1 MKINS
6 EELDSTNNSNHNS
19 SNNNDSSNS
28 DVKNKE
34 LQNTLLDNEQS
45 LNDSFIDAQE
55 DDPIGEPEKAKS
67 DKEMPLEDTST
78 TADTT
83 TSTTADTTTSTTA
96 DTYTPNE
103 DNNEDNNND
112 NRNESG
118 SYATSTDSDDSS
130 DSLEDPN
137 NLEKMILSTGIRVGT
152 PIKTK
157 FMSSF
162 ITRANPEGLYILDIS
177 KTLARID
184 VAAKFIGRTN
194 IANVAVTSAR
204 EYGKTPIEKFC
215 ELTGARGIF
224 GRFMPGTFTNPSLP
238 KYLEP
243 EIVIVTDPQADE
255 QAVLEATRAG
265 VPVIALSNSDN
276 ITSKV
281 DLVIPSNNRGRKA
294 LATVYWLL
302 TKEVLK
308 KQGKIKSD
316 SEMPMTIDEFEAKLV
331 EELI

>member
-1 MKINS
+1 MIEKNS
-6 EELDSTNNSNHNS
+6 ESSSSDNYEQENYDNS
-19 SNNNDSSNS
+19 SVNVDENTIADETENENDSQSASSTSKDFASESIESSSYSANS
-28 DVKNKE
+28 ETENH
-34 LQNTLLDNEQS
+34 
-45 LNDSFIDAQE
+45 
-55 DDPIGEPEKAKS
+55 
-67 DKEMPLEDTST
+67 
-78 TADTT
+78 
-83 TSTTADTTTSTTA
+83 
-96 DTYTPNE
+96 
-103 DNNEDNNND
+103 
-112 NRNESG
+112 
-118 SYATSTDSDDSS
+118 

-194 IANVAVTSAR
+194 IANVAVTSSR

-255 QAVLEATRAG
+255 QAVIEATRAG

-281 DLVIPSNNRGRKA
+281 DVIIPTNNRGRKA

-316 SEMPMTIDEFEAKLV
+316 SDMPLAIDDFEAKLV
-331 EELI
+331 EEVI

>member
-1 MKINS
+1 MNMNTD
-6 EELDSTNNSNHNS
+6 ELDSPNNSNNEHLDKTVNDAASKTEEDSNHNNNNPEESPENYRDADQTEQTSIGDEEPSSS
-19 SNNNDSSNS
+19 SNT
-28 DVKNKE
+28 V
-34 LQNTLLDNEQS
+34 EQS
-45 LNDSFIDAQE
+45 E
-55 DDPIGEPEKAKS
+55 
-67 DKEMPLEDTST
+67 
-78 TADTT
+78 
-83 TSTTADTTTSTTA
+83 
-96 DTYTPNE
+96 
-103 DNNEDNNND
+103 
-112 NRNESG
+112 
-118 SYATSTDSDDSS
+118 
-130 DSLEDPN
+130 SLEDPN

-157 FMSSF
+157 FMTSF

-316 SEMPMTIDEFEAKLV
+316 SEMPLTIDDFEAKLV

>member
-1 MKINS
+1 MNMKS
-6 EELDSTNNSNHNS
+6 EELDSTHDSNLNNNNNS
-19 SNNNDSSNS
+19 DP
-28 DVKNKE
+28 DVEKEE
-34 LQNTLLDNEQS
+34 LQNTSLGNEQS
-45 LNDSFIDAQE
+45 TKEDSS
-55 DDPIGEPEKAKS
+55 EKENQDVGS
-67 DKEMPLEDTST
+67 QTSELEKNVELDEST
-78 TADTT
+78 TNTETT
-83 TSTTADTTTSTTA
+83 TSNS
-96 DTYTPNE
+96 E
-103 DNNEDNNND
+103 DQGGENT
-112 NRNESG
+112 
-118 SYATSTDSDDSS
+118 SYASSANPDETS

-316 SEMPMTIDEFEAKLV
+316 SEMPMTIDDFEAKLV

>member
-1 MKINS
+1 MNMNS
-6 EELDSTNNSNHNS
+6 EELDSANTSNIND
-19 SNNNDSSNS
+19 NDSSDS
-28 DVKNKE
+28 DTKKEE
-34 LQNTLLDNEQS
+34 LQKINPDQDQSINASDSDAKDNSIVES
-45 LNDSFIDAQE
+45 EDAE
-55 DDPIGEPEKAKS
+55 SENKVELEDATTATTATNSGYASNEESHDDETKNNRDDP
-67 DKEMPLEDTST
+67 D
-78 TADTT
+78 
-83 TSTTADTTTSTTA
+83 
-96 DTYTPNE
+96 
-103 DNNEDNNND
+103 
-112 NRNESG
+112 
-118 SYATSTDSDDSS
+118 SYNTSTDSEDSS
-130 DSLEDPN
+130 ESLEDPN

-238 KYLEP
+238 KYMEP

-308 KQGKIKSD
+308 KQGRIKSD
-316 SEMPMTIDEFEAKLV
+316 SEMPMTIDDFEAKLV

>member
-1 MKINS
+1 MNMNTD
-6 EELDSTNNSNHNS
+6 ELDSLNNSNNEHLDKTVNDATSKTEEDSNQNNS
-19 SNNNDSSNS
+19 NPEESPENYGDSDQTEQTSIGDEEPSSSS
-28 DVKNKE
+28 DMV
-34 LQNTLLDNEQS
+34 EQS
-45 LNDSFIDAQE
+45 E
-55 DDPIGEPEKAKS
+55 
-67 DKEMPLEDTST
+67 
-78 TADTT
+78 
-83 TSTTADTTTSTTA
+83 
-96 DTYTPNE
+96 
-103 DNNEDNNND
+103 
-112 NRNESG
+112 
-118 SYATSTDSDDSS
+118 
-130 DSLEDPN
+130 SLEDPN

-157 FMSSF
+157 FMTSF

-316 SEMPMTIDEFEAKLV
+316 SEMPLTIDDFEAKLV

>member
-1 MKINS
+1 MEQYIMNMNT
-6 EELDSTNNSNHNS
+6 EELDSIDNSNNEQLDKTVNDDPSKTEDEDSTNTTINTEETSETS
-19 SNNNDSSNS
+19 SQIEQSTVGNEESSSSNS
-28 DVKNKE
+28 TSE
-34 LQNTLLDNEQS
+34 MAEQS
-45 LNDSFIDAQE
+45 E
-55 DDPIGEPEKAKS
+55 
-67 DKEMPLEDTST
+67 
-78 TADTT
+78 
-83 TSTTADTTTSTTA
+83 
-96 DTYTPNE
+96 
-103 DNNEDNNND
+103 
-112 NRNESG
+112 
-118 SYATSTDSDDSS
+118 
-130 DSLEDPN
+130 SLEDPN

-157 FMSSF
+157 FMTSF

-276 ITSKV
+276 ITAKV

-316 SEMPMTIDEFEAKLV
+316 SEMPLTIDDFEAKLV

>member
-1 MKINS
+1 MNMS
-6 EELDSTNNSNHNS
+6 TDELDSPT
-19 SNNNDSSNS
+19 DS
-28 DVKNKE
+28 
-34 LQNTLLDNEQS
+34 DNEQ
-45 LNDSFIDAQE
+45 LDKTVNDATPKTEEE
-55 DDPIGEPEKAKS
+55 DSNNTTGIADESPEDYGNSEQTEQTSIS
-67 DKEMPLEDTST
+67 DEDSN
-78 TADTT
+78 
-83 TSTTADTTTSTTA
+83 S
-96 DTYTPNE
+96 
-103 DNNEDNNND
+103 
-112 NRNESG
+112 
-118 SYATSTDSDDSS
+118 SS
-130 DSLEDPN
+130 DMVEQSESLEDPN

-157 FMSSF
+157 FMTSF

-316 SEMPMTIDEFEAKLV
+316 SEMPLTIDDFEAKLV

>member
-1 MKINS
+1 MEQYIMNMNT
-6 EELDSTNNSNHNS
+6 EELDSLDNSNNEHLDKTANDDTS
-19 SNNNDSSNS
+19 KTEDEDSTNTHTNPEETSETSNQIEQPTIGDEESSNS
-28 DVKNKE
+28 NSNMSE
-34 LQNTLLDNEQS
+34 MAEQS
-45 LNDSFIDAQE
+45 E
-55 DDPIGEPEKAKS
+55 
-67 DKEMPLEDTST
+67 
-78 TADTT
+78 
-83 TSTTADTTTSTTA
+83 
-96 DTYTPNE
+96 
-103 DNNEDNNND
+103 
-112 NRNESG
+112 
-118 SYATSTDSDDSS
+118 
-130 DSLEDPN
+130 SLEDPN

-157 FMSSF
+157 FMTSF

-276 ITSKV
+276 ITAKV

-316 SEMPMTIDEFEAKLV
+316 SEMPLTIDDFEAKLV

>member
-1 MKINS
+1 MEQYIMNMNTEEMDSLNNSNNENIDKTVNDYASTTEGEDSKNTNSNS
-6 EELDSTNNSNHNS
+6 EESPVNIGESDETEQTSIVDEESNS
-19 SNNNDSSNS
+19 SS
-28 DVKNKE
+28 D
-34 LQNTLLDNEQS
+34 TIEQS
-45 LNDSFIDAQE
+45 E
-55 DDPIGEPEKAKS
+55 
-67 DKEMPLEDTST
+67 
-78 TADTT
+78 
-83 TSTTADTTTSTTA
+83 
-96 DTYTPNE
+96 
-103 DNNEDNNND
+103 
-112 NRNESG
+112 
-118 SYATSTDSDDSS
+118 
-130 DSLEDPN
+130 SLEDPN

-157 FMSSF
+157 FMTSF

-316 SEMPMTIDEFEAKLV
+316 SEMPLTIDDFEAKLV

>member
-1 MKINS
+1 MGS
-6 EELDSTNNSNHNS
+6 DDSLVN
-19 SNNNDSSNS
+19 
-28 DVKNKE
+28 
-34 LQNTLLDNEQS
+34 
-45 LNDSFIDAQE
+45 
-55 DDPIGEPEKAKS
+55 
-67 DKEMPLEDTST
+67 
-78 TADTT
+78 
-83 TSTTADTTTSTTA
+83 
-96 DTYTPNE
+96 
-103 DNNEDNNND
+103 
-112 NRNESG
+112 
-118 SYATSTDSDDSS
+118 STDSDS
-130 DSLEDPN
+130 DSITDDDDQNLEDPN

-157 FMSSF
+157 FMNSF

-238 KYLEP
+238 KYMEP

-316 SEMPMTIDEFEAKLV
+316 SDMPLAIDDFEAKLV